1 MITGCF
7 NMKKYHIGYVQ
18 GTFDMFHIGH
28 LNLLQRAKEHCDILY
43 VGVVSDDYSKAMK
56 GIKPYI
62 ICGERVAI
70 VSAINV
76 VDKAFVINSTDRPVI
91 EFWEKHKFDC
101 FFSGDDHKNGEFLQ
115 ELRDNGIDYMFF
127 PYTRHISS
135 TKVKEQMRRR
145 ILYGWAEDYPFEKLP
160 KTIALYGAGTFGKA
174 LYEKIY
180 QNTRIEISHWV
191 DKKANELNGDGWP
204 VELPNKLFLYDY
216 EKVVIAVKR
225 KKLAISIR
233 DELIAMG
240 IHLEKIMWFDLY
252 DR

>member
-1 MITGCF
+1 
-7 NMKKYHIGYVQ
+7 MKKYHIGYVQ

-28 LNLLQRAKEHCDILY
+28 LNLLQRAKEYCDILY
-43 VGVVSDDYSKAMK
+43 VGVVSDDYSKDMK

-62 ICGERVAI
+62 ACDERVAI

-76 VDKAFVINSTDRPVI
+76 VDKVFVIDYTDRPVI

-115 ELRDNGIDYMFF
+115 ELKNKGIYYMFF
-127 PYTRHISS
+127 PYTQHISS

-160 KTIALYGAGTFGKA
+160 KSIALYGAGTFGKA

-191 DKKANELNGDGWP
+191 DKKAEELKLDGWP
-204 VELPNKLFLYDY
+204 VEQPDKLCMCDF
-216 EKVVIAVKR
+216 EKIVIAVKR
-225 KKLAISIR
+225 KKLAMPIR
-233 DELIAMG
+233 DELVEKG
-240 IHLEKIMWFDLY
+240 IPSENILWFDLY

>member
-1 MITGCF
+1 
-7 NMKKYHIGYVQ
+7 
-18 GTFDMFHIGH
+18 MFHIGH
-28 LNLLQRAKEHCDILY
+28 LNLLQRAKEYCDILY
-43 VGVVSDDYSKAMK
+43 VGVVSDDYSKDMK

-62 ICGERVAI
+62 ACDERVAI

-76 VDKAFVINSTDRPVI
+76 VDKVFVIDYTDRPVI

-101 FFSGDDHKNGEFLQ
+101 FFSGDDHKNGEFMQALK
-115 ELRDNGIDYMFF
+115 DKGIDYMFF
-127 PYTRHISS
+127 PYTQHISS

-191 DKKANELNGDGWP
+191 DKKAEELKSDGWP
-204 VELPNKLFLYDY
+204 IELPDKLFMCDF
-216 EKVVIAVKR
+216 EKIVIAVKR
-225 KKLAISIR
+225 KKLAMPIR
-233 DELIAMG
+233 DELIEKG
-240 IHLEKIMWFDLY
+240 IQSENILWFDLY